1 MIPNNGERCGISINR
16 NLGNPTLRETS
27 DWPRSRQMA
36 CRGSYRDPSN
46 LPLGSIHPAVAYET
60 IRAREDQIKKYPST
74 PQPLFGMEGAGVGH
88 YFRKSKDPRKFPAQP
103 GERHQKLLLDDGW
116 ATANYSGPG
125 TSAIR
130 FRRGVKPLTEVD
142 KIAQA
147 HDGRYMSIDPKD
159 PNASRKV
166 AYADRKM
173 LQKLGEAKAQKTD
186 RLINILPPQAIIK
199 GKTILENVGV
209 LDKRKF
215 ISGEALRGMDRPIV
229 ERTLRGLE
237 MQVYGSDGRE
247 VRGNYFQEQAPTM
260 YGGSS
265 AYAQPGDRPNVVFP
279 ASDKRVIPFR
289 GKSFPI
295 PGNRNPMQMPPH
307 HMGQTGGGGDPGR
320 GIAGAPLPPAP
331 FKAQKPGVRFGEEF
345 IQRRHKAP
353 RRTASRRS
361 RRDSKRIFTRKEPET
376 ASDLHARKA
385 IEGIE
390 TSDGSDDYHLAARAA
405 AQGLMKL
412 MTKKK

>member
-1 MIPNNGERCGISINR
+1 MQVDERCGISNNR

-36 CRGSYRDPSN
+36 CRGSYRDPAN
-46 LPLGSIHPAVAYET
+46 LPLGSIHPATAYET
-60 IRAREDQIKKYPST
+60 IRAREDQIKKYPAT
-74 PQPLFGMEGAGVGH
+74 PQPVFGMEGTG
-88 YFRKSKDPRKFPAQP
+88 
-103 GERHQKLLLDDGW
+103 
-116 ATANYSGPG
+116 
-125 TSAIR
+125 SAVNHVDKKIL
-130 FRRGVKPLTEVD
+130 RRGEEPCENKKDRLDTEV
-142 KIAQA
+142 IF
-147 HDGRYMSIDPKD
+147 KD
-159 PNASRKV
+159 TA
-166 AYADRKM
+166 
-173 LQKLGEAKAQKTD
+173 
-186 RLINILPPQAIIK
+186 
-199 GKTILENVGV
+199 
-209 LDKRKF
+209 KF
-215 ISGEALRGMDRPIV
+215 ISSDRLRGMDRPIV

-237 MQVYGSDGRE
+237 MQGYGSDGRE

-279 ASDKRVIPFR
+279 APDKRVIPFR

-295 PGNRNPMQMPPH
+295 PGKRNPMPMPPH

-320 GIAGAPLPPAP
+320 GVAGAPLPPAP
-331 FKAQKPGVRFGEEF
+331 FKAQKPGVRFVEEF
-345 IQRRHKAP
+345 IQRRRKAP
-353 RRTASRRS
+353 RGAK
-361 RRDSKRIFTRKEPET
+361 RRDSKRNFTRKEPET

-412 MTKKK
+412 MSKKK